1 MRPTTT
7 RRSAQ
12 REGVD
17 PARRAT
23 ETTAGSNPKPRKPRI
38 RRARILTG
46 IAGLAAAALVLTG
59 CAVQVRSQ
67 PDSTIGPDTML
78 INADH
83 GNPQFDRNFNPYLA
97 NTRTAS
103 KWMYEPLILT
113 NPLDGEQ
120 TPWLASAVE
129 QPDPK
134 TIDFTIRNDVTWS
147 DGEPFTVDDVKFTFD
162 LAKKFAPL
170 DIKGI
175 WQHIDSLEVE
185 KGGAGDAGHLIVH
198 LKTADVPAVGILGGV
213 YIVSEHQWSK
223 VKDPTTWRNPNP
235 IGTGPFTLG
244 NYSPLQ
250 YSMDKYKGY
259 WQADKI
265 EIEHLILPATNS
277 QLDTVARGYDWAYS
291 YISDVSGTWGA
302 ASKSNQW
309 WFPAAGV
316 IGLMPNLTKAPFDNV
331 DVRRGISLALDRDKI
346 ADSATEGNLKAA
358 GQTGL
363 ILPNQEKW
371 VNPDIPDGGIVKQD
385 VDAALASFAKAG
397 YTQKDGKLVD
407 QSGKQLSFSIL
418 TANGY
423 SDWLRAVQEAQR
435 NLTAIGIDVKIT
447 APQPAGYQSAIDN
460 GKFDMAMGGMG
471 NGDVYQAYNSLLSSE
486 FYQPVG
492 KSAQNNRE
500 RFKDPAVD
508 KLLVQLKSTIDEE
521 DQKPI
526 VDELQQVV
534 YDQLP
539 VIGMYYGGSWGL
551 FSDAKFTGWPT
562 AKDPYMIP
570 QNYDSAPL
578 GIFVRLKRVDK

>member
-23 ETTAGSNPKPRKPRI
+23 ETAPGRKRSPRT

-97 NTRTAS
+97 NARTAS

-120 TPWLASAVE
+120 TPWLASAVD

-134 TIDFTIRNDVTWS
+134 TIDFTIRKDVTWS
-147 DGEPFTVDDVKFTFD
+147 DGEPFTAADVKFTFD
-162 LAKKFAPL
+162 LAKKFEPL

-175 WQHIDSLEVE
+175 WQHISSLETT
-185 KGGAGDAGHLIVH
+185 KDADGEHVIVH

-250 YSMDKYKGY
+250 YSMDKNKSY

-265 EIEHLILPATNS
+265 QIEHLILPATNS

-316 IGLMPNLTKAPFDNV
+316 IGLTPNLTKAPFDNV

-346 ADSATEGNLKAA
+346 ADSATEGNLTAA

-371 VNPDIPDGGIVKQD
+371 LNPDIPDGGLIKQD

-447 APQPAGYQSAIDN
+447 APQPAGYQQAIDN

-471 NGDVYQAYNSLLSSE
+471 NGDVYQSYNSLLSSE

>member
-1 MRPTTT
+1 M
-7 RRSAQ
+7 RRSARGRQ
-12 REGVD
+12 D
-17 PARRAT
+17 PAATHERGSTASTARRRT
-23 ETTAGSNPKPRKPRI
+23 RRLRTALV
-38 RRARILTG
+38 AG
-46 IAGLAAAALVLTG
+46 IATVGLVLAG
-59 CAVQVRSQ
+59 CSVQVRSQ
-67 PDSTIGPDTML
+67 PDPTIGADTML

-97 NTRTAS
+97 STRTAS

-120 TPWLASAVE
+120 TPWLASAVD

-134 TIDFTIRNDVTWS
+134 TTDFTIRQDVTWS

-162 LAKKFAPL
+162 LAKKFPPL

-185 KGGAGDAGHLIVH
+185 KGTGSGADAADHLIVH
-198 LKTADVPAVGILGGV
+198 LKTDDVPAVGILGGV

-250 YSMDKYKGY
+250 YSMDKYDGY

-265 EIEHLILPATNS
+265 DIEHLILPATNS

-302 ASKSNQW
+302 ASKDNQW

-316 IGLMPNLTKAPFDNV
+316 IGLTPNLTKAPFDDV
-331 DVRRGISLALDRDKI
+331 DFRRGISLALDRDKI
-346 ADSATEGNLKAA
+346 ADSATEGNLTAA

-371 VNPDIPDGGIVKQD
+371 LNPDIPNKGLVDQD

-397 YTQKDGKLVD
+397 YTQKDGKLID
-407 QSGKQLSFSIL
+407 QSGKQVSFSIL

-423 SDWLRAVQEAQR
+423 SDWLRAVQEVQR

-447 APQPAGYQSAIDN
+447 APQPAGYQAAIDN

-471 NGDVYQAYNSLLSSE
+471 NGDVYQAYNSLLSSD

-508 KLLVQLKSTIDEE
+508 ELLTQLKSTIDEE

-551 FSDAKFTGWPT
+551 FSDAKFVGWPT

-578 GIFVRLKRVDK
+578 GIFVRLKQVGHAKGDDQ